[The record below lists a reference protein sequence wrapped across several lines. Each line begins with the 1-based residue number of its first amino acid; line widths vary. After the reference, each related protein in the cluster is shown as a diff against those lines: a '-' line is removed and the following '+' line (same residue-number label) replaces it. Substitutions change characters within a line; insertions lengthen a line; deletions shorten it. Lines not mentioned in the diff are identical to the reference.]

1 MRIQTLKTDPA
12 SCSLASRRHTDARQ
26 RFTLA
31 AATIAAALTWSD
43 VAHACRDTLAPIVEG
58 LMGSVVNISTSQT
71 LKGPSGIPLPQVPEG
86 SPFEEFFQEFFD
98 QKDQPRQK
106 RKVNSLGSG
115 FVIGTDG
122 LVVTNNHV
130 IKEADEI
137 HVVFTD
143 GSKIKVDKVLGRD
156 PKTDLALLKVTPKK
170 DKPLVAVPFG
180 DSASMRVGDCV
191 IAIGNPFGLGGTV
204 TSGIIS
210 AKKRDI
216 NSGPYDEFIQTD
228 ASINKG
234 NSGGPLFNLKGEV
247 IGVNT
252 AIISPTGG
260 SIGIGFAVPSNTATY
275 IIDQLRDFGETRRGW
290 LGVRIQSV
298 SEEIAE
304 SLGLDRARGALVADV
319 TKDSPAEKGGLKPG
333 DVILKF
339 DGRDVENMRG
349 LPRIVART
357 PVDKDVPVQV
367 LRDGKNETLT
377 IRTARLTEAKK
388 TSAKPEDTT
397 EEPDEPKAET
407 TRLLGLVVG
416 ELTDDKRSEFKIK
429 DDVEG
434 VLVLEVD
441 EESVAA
447 QKGLKP
453 GDVILEVTQKE
464 VEDPEDI
471 LERLAE
477 INETG
482 RKSALLLVSGAKG
495 ELRFIALPLERDA
508 N

>member
-1 MRIQTLKTDPA
+1 M
-12 SCSLASRRHTDARQ
+12 SLEPLSPRSHNRLVTKRSLLRR
-26 RFTLA
+26 RFSIALA
-31 AATIAAALTWSD
+31 TATVALTWSHA
-43 VAHACRDTLAPIVEG
+43 AHACRDTLAPIVEK

-71 LKGPSGIPLPQVPEG
+71 LKGPAGIPLPEVPEG
-86 SPFEEFFQEFFD
+86 SPFEEFFREFFD
-98 QKDQPRQK
+98 HKGKNRQK
-106 RKVNSLGSG
+106 RKVSSLGSG
-115 FVIGTDG
+115 FVIATDG

-130 IKEADEI
+130 IKDADEI

-156 PKTDLALLKVTPKK
+156 PKSDLALLKITPKK
-170 DKPLVAVPFG
+170 SKPLTAVAFG
-180 DSASMRVGDCV
+180 DSATMRVGDCV

-216 NSGPYDEFIQTD
+216 NAGPYDEFIQTD

-260 SIGIGFAVPSNTATY
+260 SIGIGFAVPSNTATH

-298 SEEIAE
+298 SEEIAD

-357 PVDKDVPVQV
+357 PVDKDVPVEV

-388 TSAKPEDTT
+388 TKAKPGDTADET
-397 EEPDEPKAET
+397 DTNKPDSTPV
-407 TRLLGLVVG
+407 LGLVVT
-416 ELTDDKRSEFKIK
+416 ELTDERRKEFGIK

-441 EESVAA
+441 AESVAA
-447 QKGLKP
+447 QKGVKA
-453 GDVILEVTQKE
+453 GDVILEVTQKD
-464 VEDPEDI
+464 VNDPEDI
-471 LERLAE
+471 LERLEE
-477 INETG
+477 INESG
-482 RKSALLLVSGAKG
+482 RRSALLLVSGAKG
-495 ELRFIALPLERDA
+495 ELRFIALPLEEEK

>member
-1 MRIQTLKTDPA
+1 MPDRDLSQHH
-12 SCSLASRRHTDARQ
+12 RRVAR
-26 RFTLA
+26 RTPVRRRWRMA
-31 AATIAAALTWSD
+31 AASVVASVTLLSAD

-58 LMGSVVNISTSQT
+58 LMGSVVNIATSQT
-71 LKGPSGIPLPQVPEG
+71 LKGPSGIPLPDVPKG
-86 SPFEEFFQEFFD
+86 SPFEEFFREFFD
-98 QKDQPRQK
+98 QQDKPSAG

-115 FVIGTDG
+115 FVIEESG

-137 HVVFTD
+137 QVVFTD

-156 PKTDLALLKVTPKK
+156 PKTDMALLKITPRE
-170 DKPLVAVPFG
+170 DKPLTAVRFG
-180 DSASMRVGDCV
+180 DSAKMRVGDCV

-234 NSGGPLFNLKGEV
+234 NSGGPLFNLDGEV

-260 SIGIGFAVPSNTATY
+260 SIGIGFAVPSNTASN
-275 IIDQLRDFGETRRGW
+275 ILNQLRDFGETRRGW

-304 SLGLDRARGALVADV
+304 SLGLRRSRGALVADV
-319 TKDSPAEKGGLKPG
+319 TKDSPAAKGGLKAG
-333 DVILKF
+333 DVILSF

-357 PVDKDVPVQV
+357 PIGKDVPVIV
-367 LRDGKNETLT
+367 LRDGERETLT
-377 IRTARLTEAKK
+377 VRTARLTEAQTASTK
-388 TSAKPEDTT
+388 AGDGEEENAPETAAP
-397 EEPDEPKAET
+397 ERAEV
-407 TRLLGLVVG
+407 LGLVVRQLDAAARRTFG
-416 ELTDDKRSEFKIK
+416 IA

-434 VLVLEVD
+434 VLVAEVD
-441 EESVAA
+441 AESVAA
-447 QKGLKP
+447 SKGVQA

-464 VEDPEDI
+464 VSDPADVVSRVEAV
-471 LERLAE
+471 RK
-477 INETG
+477 TG
-482 RKSALLLVSGAKG
+482 RKSALLLLAGRKG
-495 ELRFIALPLERDA
+495 ELRFVAVPFGA
-508 N
+508 GP

>member
-1 MRIQTLKTDPA
+1 MMSDTTQAIHARRPVLQRRKRTT
-12 SCSLASRRHTDARQ
+12 SVLALA
-26 RFTLA
+26 LA
-31 AATIAAALTWSD
+31 ATVTWSEA
-43 VAHACRDTLAPIVEG
+43 AHACRDTLAPIVEN

-71 LKGPSGIPLPQVPEG
+71 LKGPSGIPLPEVPEG
-86 SPFEEFFQEFFD
+86 SPFEEFFREFFN

-115 FVIGTDG
+115 FVIASDG

-137 HVVFTD
+137 QVVFND

-156 PKTDLALLKVTPKK
+156 PKTDLALLKITPRKS
-170 DKPLVAVPFG
+170 KPLTAVPFG
-180 DSASMRVGDCV
+180 DSSKMRVGDCV

-216 NSGPYDEFIQTD
+216 NAGPYDEFIQTD

-260 SIGIGFAVPSNTATY
+260 SIGIGFAVPANTATY

-290 LGVRIQSV
+290 LGVRIQSI

-304 SLGLDRARGALVADV
+304 SLGLERPRGALVANV
-319 TKDSPAEKGGLKPG
+319 TKDSPAAKGGLKPG
-333 DVILKF
+333 DVILSF

-357 PVDKDVPVQV
+357 PIDKDVPVEV
-367 LRDGKNETLT
+367 LREGEKITLT
-377 IRTARLTEAKK
+377 IRTARLSEAKK
-388 TSAKPEDTT
+388 ASAKSGDLV
-397 EEPDEPKAET
+397 EEPEVPDAPENVE
-407 TRLLGLVVG
+407 LLGLVVT
-416 ELTDDKRSEFKIK
+416 EMTDAHRKTFGIQ

-434 VLVLEVD
+434 VVVLEVD
-441 EESVAA
+441 AESVAA
-447 QKGLKP
+447 QKGVKA

-464 VEDPEDI
+464 VDRPIDI
-471 LERLAE
+471 QERIKE
-477 INETG
+477 IEKTG
-482 RKSALLLVSGAKG
+482 RRSALLLISGPKG
-495 ELRFIALPLERDA
+495 ELRFIAVPLKDE
-508 N
+508 

>member
-1 MRIQTLKTDPA
+1 MPLDTPITSSKPTFRNRVRRTSLTLTV
-12 SCSLASRRHTDARQ
+12 
-26 RFTLA
+26 A
-31 AATIAAALTWSD
+31 AMAMTWSQ
-43 VAHACRDTLAPIVEG
+43 VAHACRDTLAPIVEN

-86 SPFEEFFQEFFD
+86 SPFEEFFREFFD

-106 RKVNSLGSG
+106 KKVNSLGSG
-115 FVIGTDG
+115 FVIASDG

-130 IKEADEI
+130 INEADEI

-156 PKTDLALLKVTPKK
+156 PKTDLALLKITPKK

-180 DSASMRVGDCV
+180 DSAGMRVGDCV

-216 NSGPYDEFIQTD
+216 NAGPYDEFIQTD

-298 SEEIAE
+298 SDEIAE

-319 TKDSPAEKGGLKPG
+319 TADSPAEKGGLKPG

-357 PVDKDVPVQV
+357 PVDKDVPVEV

-388 TSAKPEDTT
+388 ASVKTDAD
-397 EEPDEPKAET
+397 PDEPEADAKPQT
-407 TRLLGLVVG
+407 KVLGLVVG
-416 ELTDDKRSEFKIK
+416 ELTDELRQKFKIK

-441 EESVAA
+441 AESVAA
-447 QKGLKP
+447 QKGVKR

-464 VEDPEDI
+464 VDDPEDI
-471 LERLAE
+471 QDRLAE

-495 ELRFIALPLERDA
+495 ELRFIALPLKSDE
-508 N
+508 